1 MQSINCQGH
10 IHIHYALFLDKSGR
24 NYMEL
29 AIRSTSDCLI
39 RPVNASAWKRANFVL
54 KVEARAETRGH
65 RWIEEAAF
73 NRKQ

>member
-1 MQSINCQGH
+1 
-10 IHIHYALFLDKSGR
+10 
-24 NYMEL
+24 MEL